1 MRVYQEERESRRD
14 ASPDDIERYRFIKEQ
29 HERMEEERR
38 KHALKVYSF
47 FQCFKTM
54 CGIRIRL
61 FLGPPGSGLHL
72 SEVPFSD
79 KSDERTEIMLAK

>member
-38 KHALKVYSF
+38 KHALKVPYILSMF
-47 FQCFKTM
+47 EAVL
-54 CGIRIRL
+54 GIRIRM
-61 FLGPPGSGLHL
+61 FNGPPGAVST
-72 SEVPFSD
+72 SQ
-79 KSDERTEIMLAK
+79 RY